1 MSGSPLREPRF
12 RRFIVGHGIS
22 LLGDQFYFTALL
34 WVSLRAT
41 GSATTA
47 GFVLTTATLPRAL
60 LMLAGGVLVDRAGS
74 RRVILVADVI
84 RAAVMVTAAV
94 AAGTGAFGVVALF
107 AVAAVFGVVD
117 AAVHP
122 ATGAIIPRLVE
133 ADALTAANGIRMM
146 VLRLSSVL
154 VPPVAGVLL
163 AAGRVGW
170 LFLANAATFVAS
182 FLAVRSIGLPPPAR
196 GSKPRR
202 FLADL
207 LVGLRYAARQP
218 VLATLLPV
226 SAVVA
231 ATFGVLTNAGL
242 PLLAHRNGWGAAGFG
257 LLVGGFGAGA
267 VAGSGVHGLR
277 LWRRPFTGGL
287 ILACMATQAGFFAV
301 MPMVR
306 VLAPAV
312 AMQVAIG
319 FLTGFT
325 GGPLVSLVQAAAT
338 EETLGRVMSLHSL
351 TVVGFVPIAFGVGGI
366 LADAAGVAALF
377 VGGAAVEAAACIV
390 GMLFTPVR
398 TATPQSLSPGKV
410 SVSLK

>member
-1 MSGSPLREPRF
+1 VSGSPWREPRF
-12 RRFIVGHGIS
+12 RRFVVGHGIS
-22 LLGDQFYFTALL
+22 LLGDQLYFTALL
-34 WVSLRAT
+34 WVALQAT

-47 GFVLTTATLPRAL
+47 GLVLTTATLPRAL

-74 RRVILVADVI
+74 RRIILVADVT
-84 RAAVMVTAAV
+84 RAVVMVTAAV
-94 AAGTGAFGVVALF
+94 VAGIGAFGVVALF

-122 ATGAIIPRLVE
+122 ATGAIIPRLVQP
-133 ADALTAANGIRMM
+133 DALTAANSVRMLL
-146 VLRLSSVL
+146 LRLSSVL
-154 VPPVAGVLL
+154 VPPIAGVLL

-170 LFLANAATFVAS
+170 LFLANAATFIAS
-182 FLAVRSIGLPPPAR
+182 FLAVRSIGLPPPVR
-196 GSKPRR
+196 GAKPRR
-202 FLADL
+202 FVADL
-207 LVGLRYAARQP
+207 FFGLRYAARQP

-242 PLLAHRNGWGAAGFG
+242 PLLAQRNGWGAAGFG
-257 LLVGGFGAGA
+257 LLFGGFGAGA
-267 VAGSGVHGLR
+267 VAGSGLHGLR
-277 LWRRPFTGGL
+277 LWKRPFTGGL
-287 ILACMATQAGFFAV
+287 ILTCMATQAAFFAV
-301 MPMVR
+301 MPTVR
-306 VLAPAV
+306 VMAAAV

-351 TVVGFVPIAFGVGGI
+351 TVVGFVPIALGLGGV
-366 LADAAGVAALF
+366 LADAAGVTALF
-377 VGGAAVEAAACIV
+377 VGGAAVEAAACVV

-398 TATPQSLSPGKV
+398 TAGSATTACGRKPA
-410 SVSLK
+410 